1 MGTDV
6 WEFYERYAEEDR
18 SSLNERDRQVL
29 AICDFRQEV
38 NSGGF
43 DSYFRYWG
51 GDTALTAAAGLS
63 RLLGAAWSDLLG
75 EAVAQF
81 GVPYSLD
88 ADERAEKID
97 GESLGAKLGELD
109 LRFYKLEAT
118 GGADAKLAEAIG
130 AKRA

>member
-1 MGTDV
+1 MGIDV
-6 WEFYERYAEEDR
+6 WEFYEQYAEEDR

-51 GDTALTAAAGLS
+51 GDTALTAVAGLP
-63 RLLGAAWSDLLG
+63 RLLGSGWADLLG
-75 EAVAQF
+75 EAVALF

-88 ADERAEKID
+88 ADDRAEKID
-97 GESLGAKLGELD
+97 DNSLDATLGDLD
-109 LRFYKLEAT
+109 KRFYKLEAT
-118 GGADAKLAEAIG
+118 AGADAKLTEAIG
-130 AKRA
+130 ARRG